1 VDRDAVDRPPFQ
13 TPLEPAQ
20 LAPAADGEHCPHVG
34 PSAERLEQRPTS
46 RTDCDARHGWH
57 LAERLE
63 HELREAVI
71 ATLEIEHQL
80 CRRRERRQ
88 QVAEDET
95 PRERIRQLPAI
106 PEDRQRADRLQ
117 VPDFSA
123 TAKQSYVG
131 LDECDA
137 EGLRFVKAVEVVPGA
152 MRDEELRVG
161 R

>member
-1 VDRDAVDRPPFQ
+1 M
-13 TPLEPAQ
+13 
-20 LAPAADGEHCPHVG
+20 
-34 PSAERLEQRPTS
+34 
-46 RTDCDARHGWH
+46 
-57 LAERLE
+57 
-63 HELREAVI
+63 I

-95 PRERIRQLPAI
+95 PHERIRQLPAI

-117 VPDFSA
+117 VPDFSP
-123 TAKQSYVG
+123 TAEQSYVG

-137 EGLRFVKAVEVVPGA
+137 EGLRFVKAVELVPGA
-152 MRDEELRVG
+152 MRYEELRVG